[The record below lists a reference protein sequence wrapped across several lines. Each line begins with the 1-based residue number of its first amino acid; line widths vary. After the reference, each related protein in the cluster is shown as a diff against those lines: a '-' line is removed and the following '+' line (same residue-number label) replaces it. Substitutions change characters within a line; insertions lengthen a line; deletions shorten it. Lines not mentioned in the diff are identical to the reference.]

1 MFARALKMS
10 SKTIA
15 LILFICFLFSC
26 CNYSRIHQDDIVQAI
41 DTEWLES
48 NQFEESSFLYSLYA
62 TAHYEIINM
71 EKDTESSY
79 LVTASVTAPD
89 ILQGLI
95 DYQNGLNATP
105 SAEEMNRKIIELIDS
120 ASLKTTEQTISVFI
134 MEDGGLHVAF
144 SNGFLNAMSG
154 YAYQYAMEQ
163 IESLMNGGESANA

>member
-134 MEDGGLHVAF
+134 MEDGG
-144 SNGFLNAMSG
+144 
-154 YAYQYAMEQ
+154 
-163 IESLMNGGESANA
+163 